1 MIKSDASNR
10 VPEVHFFSGNILN
23 CMLTTDGSRNAGASH
38 RILESREERVALL
51 KTGFSG
57 KDIES
62 LYLKLNGI
70 VITDVNW
77 HE

>member
-1 MIKSDASNR
+1 
-10 VPEVHFFSGNILN
+10 
-23 CMLTTDGSRNAGASH
+23 MLTADGSKVAGTEY

-62 LYLKLNGI
+62 LYIKLNGI
-70 VITDVNW
+70 VVTDINW
-77 HE
+77 QK

>member
-1 MIKSDASNR
+1 MIKFEMSNC
-10 VPEVHFFSGNILN
+10 VPEGNFFLGKILY
-23 CMLTTDGSRNAGASH
+23 CTPTTDGSRNAGTDH

-77 HE
+77 QE